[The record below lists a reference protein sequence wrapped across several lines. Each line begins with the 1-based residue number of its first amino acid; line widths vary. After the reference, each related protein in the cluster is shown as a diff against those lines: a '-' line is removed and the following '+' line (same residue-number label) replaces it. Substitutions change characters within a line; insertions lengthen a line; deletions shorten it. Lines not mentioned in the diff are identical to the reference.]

1 MNTIAHRISKILTFK
16 RWKQVDLAKNMQIKP
31 TSVSSILHSKTV
43 PSYESLQNLL
53 LNNPDISA
61 QWLLTGAGS
70 MLSHRRDPAHIPVLG
85 EIAAGNPIE
94 FTPFPDISTVPLPL
108 NASSPTQYK
117 ALKVYGD
124 SMSPFIIHN
133 DIIIIHT
140 VFDPWEL
147 DGKIVAIKIDTET
160 TLKQMSINYD
170 ARQSI
175 LIPFNAA
182 NYKPIVLNEDSPPC
196 EILGYMVSMIRYL

>member
-1 MNTIAHRISKILTFK
+1 MNTIAFRISKILAYK
-16 RWKQVDLAKNMQIKP
+16 HWKQVDLAKNMQITP
-31 TSVSSILHSKTV
+31 TSVSLILKEKTV

-53 LNNPDISA
+53 LNNSDISA
-61 QWLLTGAGS
+61 AWLLTGAGS
-70 MLSHRRDPAHIPVLG
+70 MLSHGRDPAHIPVLG

-94 FTPFPDISTVPLPL
+94 FTPFPNVTTVPLPL

-124 SMSPFIIHN
+124 SMAPFIIHN
-133 DIIIIHT
+133 DIIIINT
-140 VFDPWEL
+140 VFDPWDL

-160 TLKQMSINYD
+160 TLKQMSINYE

-182 NYKPIVLNEDSPPC
+182 HYKPIVLNEDSPAC
-196 EILGYMVSMIRYL
+196 NILGYMVCMTRYL